1 MEIEIEDVEK
11 EEIEKKKV
19 NKKQYLYAL
28 GVIMIAGLFLGS
40 VTHIPIGAQF
50 LVPSL
55 NSVSYFFGTE
65 KQITIPHAVT
75 YYFWHGHW
83 PGYYDWLQCLI
94 GFGLSYA
101 VSAAIATALA
111 AAGVITWAVVAGILS
126 ATGVGIS
133 LAGALVAF

>member
-11 EEIEKKKV
+11 EEVEKKKV
-19 NKKQYLYAL
+19 NKKQYLYAI
-28 GVIMIAGLFLGS
+28 GVIMIAGLFLGGA
-40 VTHIPIGAQF
+40 THIPIGAQF
-50 LVPSL
+50 VTPAL
-55 NSVSYFFGTE
+55 NSVSYFFVTGN
-65 KQITIPHAVT
+65 QVTIPHAVT

-83 PGYYDWLQCLI
+83 PGFYDWLNCLL

-101 VSAAIATALA
+101 VSVGIAAILA
-111 AAGVITWAVVAGILS
+111 AAGVITWAVVAAALT